1 MKRNAT
7 LFSLLMLFIFSSCHH
22 RYYTSRSFKEQ
33 TFQHKTIAILPPK
46 MVLMGNMPPGYSVYE
61 IEQLEIKESK
71 LFQEALFN
79 NILKSGNH
87 GRHSLTIAL
96 QPFITTLSLLE
107 KNEISIRNSWDK
119 DDAELA
125 AVLGVDA
132 VVRTSIQKDRIM
144 SDLAS
149 ASIYAGDKI
158 ADAILKKPP
167 LTTPAY
173 INTSNIRATCSI
185 VSKGETLWNDSYI
198 TGTNFSVSANEV
210 IYNLTN
216 NFAKNF
222 PYKRR
227 A

>member
-1 MKRNAT
+1 
-7 LFSLLMLFIFSSCHH
+7 
-22 RYYTSRSFKEQ
+22 
-33 TFQHKTIAILPPK
+33 
-46 MVLMGNMPPGYSVYE
+46 MVLTGNMPPSYSVYE
-61 IEQLEIKESK
+61 IELLEIKESK

-87 GRHSLTIAL
+87 RRQELSISL

-107 KNEISIRNSWDK
+107 KNDISIRNSWDK

-167 LTTPAY
+167 LPTPAF

-198 TGTNFSVSANEV
+198 TGTNFSASANEV
-210 IYNLTN
+210 IYNLTS
-216 NFAKNF
+216 NFAKHF
-222 PYKRR
+222 PYRR
-227 A
+227 KA